1 MYTYVCVRERGAFI
15 FHFPLL
21 LLFLFLFF
29 FHQCIMIFDVLLCP
43 PQMQVQSLANGHA
56 LLVAAGKDGLILWSC
71 QPAARHADHQ
81 VALLASS
88 AASALSGSSASG
100 RRGSFSVSRKSTT
113 QAEDLISDTVNIN
126 AVAFQL
132 RNNNESKTSNVAS
145 LSSSSS
151 SSSSDEGMTLSA
163 TFDPLAPLL
172 HVAEFKWSM
181 TAGVKGKGKGNPLT
195 CVSTMVLRSL
205 SLVPLHLIG
214 PSLRTPLPLV
224 AASTYKYQHSDVRP
238 GRGSLSF
245 FLFSS

>member
-1 MYTYVCVRERGAFI
+1 
-15 FHFPLL
+15 
-21 LLFLFLFF
+21 
-29 FHQCIMIFDVLLCP
+29 
-43 PQMQVQSLANGHA
+43 
-56 LLVAAGKDGLILWSC
+56 
-71 QPAARHADHQ
+71 

-88 AASALSGSSASG
+88 AASALSGSGSSASG
-100 RRGSFSVSRKSTT
+100 RRGSFSVSRKSTP

-132 RNNNESKTSNVAS
+132 RNNNESKTSNIAS

-151 SSSSDEGMTLSA
+151 SSSTSDEGMTLSA